1 MKTNR
6 RGVAA
11 QFVIDARRVASVSSK
26 LLLLWLFALPLFAH
40 AVVQSGPSASM
51 FGVTSPT
58 ATVTLPNF
66 EVYPG
71 IARSPGRSHGSKGR

>member
-6 RGVAA
+6 RSVAA
-11 QFVIDARRVASVSSK
+11 QFVIDSRRVASVSSK

-40 AVVQSGPSASM
+40 AVVQSGPSA
-51 FGVTSPT
+51 
-58 ATVTLPNF
+58 TLPNF